1 MLENVFLE
9 FVKSKIEKDIYIF
22 FNSPRKKVFFGKGR
36 QARIM
41 LDVANMMGASV
52 ECLISTSNE
61 PTKEEHLRN
70 VKSYSLTEFARS
82 EMVNSD
88 VLIAVNERLNKE
100 IEQELKKHGINH
112 IYKANDWN
120 HLNQIFRESYFEFIL
135 QKNKM
140 DANADII
147 GKDNFKILNWKNQT
161 KEYQES
167 FLVEAVDILYP
178 FMFSDTGACVEGPYE
193 YGEVVCKEGEVVID
207 AGANIGMF
215 SCCAASKGCKVF
227 AFEPTEKT
235 REYLRQNA
243 ELYKKGAVEILEYAL
258 SDGERTACFAVN
270 DNENGDSSKN
280 RLCQNAIEG
289 SHLEEVFTTSIDKLV

>member
-112 IYKANDWN
+112 IYIK
-120 HLNQIFRESYFEFIL
+120 QT
-135 QKNKM
+135 
-140 DANADII
+140 I
-147 GKDNFKILNWKNQT
+147 GTI
-161 KEYQES
+161 
-167 FLVEAVDILYP
+167 
-178 FMFSDTGACVEGPYE
+178 
-193 YGEVVCKEGEVVID
+193 
-207 AGANIGMF
+207 
-215 SCCAASKGCKVF
+215 
-227 AFEPTEKT
+227 
-235 REYLRQNA
+235 
-243 ELYKKGAVEILEYAL
+243 
-258 SDGERTACFAVN
+258 
-270 DNENGDSSKN
+270 
-280 RLCQNAIEG
+280 
-289 SHLEEVFTTSIDKLV
+289 